1 LATGR
6 LAKITQKKIANVFF
20 QKLSN
25 EYLPK
30 DLMIYTKDYIT
41 KVQSSQKLI
50 YLCMFCI
57 LCRYREEIFPSD
69 LRLWSWKSQGKGN

>member
-25 EYLPK
+25 KYLPK
-30 DLMIYTKDYIT
+30 DLMIYTKD
-41 KVQSSQKLI
+41 
-50 YLCMFCI
+50 
-57 LCRYREEIFPSD
+57 
-69 LRLWSWKSQGKGN
+69 